1 MKRLI
6 KKVIQ
11 FFRESFSRSLT
22 LFVALMAA
30 AVFFAALAFMFAQS
44 RAAIKRE
51 AMTNAT
57 QLLDNS
63 LQRINAILE
72 RTEAA
77 TENTL
82 WLVKRHLNTPDSMF
96 VYSRGIIESNP
107 FLNGCSIAFEPYF
120 FEEKGR
126 YFSAYSGVSEEEED
140 GIQTIQE
147 GSDEYE
153 YFYMDWYA
161 LSKLLDH
168 PAWTEPF
175 LDIVTAD
182 EGTADMIVSYCVPIK
197 DPDGDFVGV
206 IATDLSLD
214 WLSNTISAV
223 KPYPNSYSMMIS
235 RNGTYFV
242 HPDPTKLLYESIFTE
257 TLEKDDPVRM
267 EIGLAMVNGQEGVHK
282 AKVGGEH
289 CYIFYKPIGNTGFSA
304 AIVCPEKDIFTGFNR
319 LQNSVIA
326 IFLLGM
332 LLMLFVLARII
343 RKQLQPLKSL
353 AAQTETI
360 AAGEFDKSLPNVDRI
375 DEIGSLYQSFGNM
388 QQSLVNYIEETKQT
402 TAAKASIENEL
413 KVASNIQMSM
423 VPRIFP
429 PFPDREDIDLYACM
443 MPAKDVGGDLYDF
456 FIENDCLYFCIG
468 DVSGKGVPASLFM
481 AVTRNIFRIIAQQ
494 RYSPE
499 IIASK
504 INHTLSADNDQ
515 EMFVTMFIGKINLAS
530 GKMDFCNCGH
540 NPPVVHI
547 PGKSADFL
555 PVKNVN
561 APLGIMDSLSF
572 KGETVADVRGWQ
584 MLFYTDGLNEAENPD
599 FELFGNERL
608 LATMDKLEGCSSAE
622 TIKQLQEAVEKH
634 RAGAAP
640 SDDLT
645 LLCLKMK
652 QDQPAK
658 DFSAA

>member
-6 KKVIQ
+6 QKVMQ
-11 FFRESFSRSLT
+11 FFRVSLTRSLT
-22 LFVALMAA
+22 LFVALMAT
-30 AVFFAALAFMFAQS
+30 AVFLVALAFMFAQS
-44 RAAIKRE
+44 RYAVRQE
-51 AMTNAT
+51 AMSNAN

-77 TENTL
+77 TNNTL

-96 VYSRGIIESNP
+96 VYSRGIVESNP
-107 FLNGCSIAFEPYF
+107 FLNGCSIAFEPYY
-120 FEEKGR
+120 FEEKGL
-126 YFSAYSGVSEEEED
+126 YFSAYSGMIADRIE
-140 GIQTIQE
+140 TRQE
-147 GSDEYE
+147 GNDEYE

-161 LSKLLDH
+161 LSKLLDRA
-168 PAWTEPF
+168 AWTEPYINI
-175 LDIVTAD
+175 DTYEDNVEREEVST
-182 EGTADMIVSYCVPIK
+182 IVSYCVPIK
-197 DPDGDFVGV
+197 DPEGNFVGA

-223 KPYPNSYSMMIS
+223 KPYPNSYSVMIS
-235 RNGTYFV
+235 RNGTFFV
-242 HPDPTKLLYESIFTE
+242 HPDPSKLLYESIFTE
-257 TLEKDDPVRM
+257 TLENDDPQRM
-267 EIGLAMVNGQEGVHK
+267 EIGLAMVNGEEGVHK
-282 AKVGGEH
+282 AKVDGEH
-289 CYIFYKPIGNTGFSA
+289 YYIFYKPIGNTGFSA
-304 AIVCPEKDIFTGFNR
+304 AIVCPEKDIFSNLNR
-319 LQNSVIA
+319 LRNSVIA
-326 IFLLGM
+326 IFLAGM
-332 LLMLFVLARII
+332 LLMLFILDRII
-343 RKQLQPLKSL
+343 RRQLKPLKSL

-360 AAGEFDKSLPNVDRI
+360 AAGEFDKSLPNVGRV
-375 DEIGSLYQSFGNM
+375 DEIGRLYQSFGNM
-388 QQSLVNYIEETKQT
+388 QQSLVNYIEEMKIT
-402 TAAKASIENEL
+402 TAAHASMENEL

-429 PFPDREDIDLYACM
+429 AFPEREDIDLYACM
-443 MPAKDVGGDLYDF
+443 TPAKDVGGDLYDF
-456 FIENDCLYFCIG
+456 FIENECLYFCIG

-494 RYSPE
+494 GYSPE

-515 EMFVTMFIGKINLAS
+515 EMFVTMFIGKIDLAS
-530 GKMDFCNCGH
+530 GQMDFCNCGH

-572 KGETVADVRGWQ
+572 KGETVADVRRWQ
-584 MLFYTDGLNEAENPD
+584 ILFYTDGLNEAENPD
-599 FELFGNERL
+599 FELFGNDRL
-608 LATMDKLEGCSSAE
+608 LAIMDKLGNCSSAD

-645 LLCLKMK
+645 LLCLKLK
-652 QDQPAK
+652 
-658 DFSAA
+658 